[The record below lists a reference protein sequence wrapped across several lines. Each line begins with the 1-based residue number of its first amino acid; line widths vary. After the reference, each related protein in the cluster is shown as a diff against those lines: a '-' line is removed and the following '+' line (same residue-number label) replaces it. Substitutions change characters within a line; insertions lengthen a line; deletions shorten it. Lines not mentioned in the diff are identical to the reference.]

1 MSEPV
6 NANKLY
12 GKMKILYTK
21 YPLTTHKFRKL
32 YHTSYA
38 YRNLIDYLYA
48 IIPNESIYKDYKTII
63 PALELMNS
71 TTFEMLCDLEKINKL
86 DTLVNLIKMSAK

>member
-1 MSEPV
+1 M
-6 NANKLY
+6 NNTNNLY

-32 YHTSYA
+32 YYKSYL
-38 YRNLIDYLYA
+38 YKNLIDYLYGV
-48 IIPNESIYKDYKTII
+48 ILNEPLYREYKSVI
-63 PALELMNS
+63 PALELMDS
-71 TTFEMLCDLEKINKL
+71 TSFEILCGLEKIDKL

>member
-1 MSEPV
+1 MSDSV

-12 GKMKILYTK
+12 GKMKILYTN

-32 YHTSYA
+32 YHASTA
-38 YRNLIDYLYA
+38 YKNLIDYLYA
-48 IIPNESIYKDYKTII
+48 VIPNESIRREYKSII

-71 TTFEMLCDLEKINKL
+71 SSFEMLCELEKLNQL
-86 DTLVNLIKMSAK
+86 DTMVNLIKMSAK